1 MVRLFVHCHTIVY
14 WRMSFLARVAPTVFR
29 RFPATVLSR
38 NFGGGSVVLHGTLV
52 EFSLHSAA
60 DEDTYEVEA
69 DKGATILDIC
79 QSNGVEI
86 TGTLPRPYSILAV
99 CGGGGSCGSCHVIL
113 PQELFDVVEP
123 PNDVEKEL
131 LTNVVF
137 GVKPTY

>member
-1 MVRLFVHCHTIVY
+1 
-14 WRMSFLARVAPTVFR
+14 MSFLARVAPTVFR
-29 RFPATVLSR
+29 RFPATVFSR
-38 NFGGGSVVLHGTLV
+38 NFGV

-86 TGTLPRPYSILAV
+86 TAV

-113 PQELFDVVEP
+113 PQELFDIVEP

-137 GVKPTY
+137 GVKPTSRLACRLKVNDKYAGKIIEVPMPL